1 MKMKDDKKRMN
12 VTMSEELYE
21 LIKKRA
27 DSMGVSIPSVVVFYA
42 YQGIRQEE
50 AISSLAGAVNV
61 LSD

>member
-1 MKMKDDKKRMN
+1 MSDTKKRMN

-21 LIKKRA
+21 ILKQRA
-27 DSMGVSIPSVVVFYA
+27 DKMGVSIPAVVVFYA